1 MNAKPNTRPI
11 IVTALAVSA
20 LITLGYAAAA
30 SPQLKEHATTVAIV
44 ALALMSLSGILGA
57 LIAPLAR
64 IHTVARQHR
73 HNAPISASEAMASPS
88 TGAHS

>member
-11 IVTALAVSA
+11 IVTALAVSV

-30 SPQLKEHATTVAIV
+30 SPQLKEHATTIAIV
-44 ALALMSLSGILGA
+44 VLALMSLSGILAA
-57 LIAPLAR
+57 LIAPFTR

-73 HNAPISASEAMASPS
+73 RNAPTGASKAMASTS
-88 TGAHS
+88 TGASS